1 MAKKIQ
7 VNSGMILAQLSISP
21 LGSGVSVS
29 KYVKKVVKILK
40 EEQITCYTNA
50 MATILEVQTTDQLFS
65 VVKKAHDT
73 LINEPGVKRVITE
86 LKIDHRT
93 DKDATF
99 ESKVK
104 AATSN

>member
-1 MAKKIQ
+1 
-7 VNSGMILAQLSISP
+7 MILAQVSISP
-21 LGSGVSVS
+21 LGAGTSVGQ
-29 KYVKKVVKILK
+29 YVKKVVKIL
-40 EEQITCYTNA
+40 ENEQITCHTNA
-50 MATILEVQTTDQLFS
+50 MATVIESKTIDQIFSAVQH
-65 VVKKAHDT
+65 AHDA